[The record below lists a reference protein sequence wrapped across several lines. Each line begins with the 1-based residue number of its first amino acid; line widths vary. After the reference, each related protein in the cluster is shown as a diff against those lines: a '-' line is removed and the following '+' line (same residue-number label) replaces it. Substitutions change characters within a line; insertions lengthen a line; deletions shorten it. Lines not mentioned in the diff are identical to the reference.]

1 MQEHVE
7 ATKAIQIVYK
17 GPHCISSFALRTPKM
32 PEANNFNADVEILNL
47 AIDMVRH
54 IILVRF
60 V

>member
-1 MQEHVE
+1 M
-7 ATKAIQIVYK
+7 
-17 GPHCISSFALRTPKM
+17 S
-32 PEANNFNADVEILNL
+32 EANDFNADVEILNL